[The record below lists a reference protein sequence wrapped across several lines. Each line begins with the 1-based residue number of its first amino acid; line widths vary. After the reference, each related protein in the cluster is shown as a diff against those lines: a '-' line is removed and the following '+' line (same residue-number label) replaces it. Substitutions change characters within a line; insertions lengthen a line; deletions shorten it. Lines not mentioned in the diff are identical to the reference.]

1 MWPWLVVSV
10 MDWWPFECLMTC
22 SAVLNWISGEDGFKD
37 CCNSVCISWCTAS
50 ISDYHGFDYLRK
62 NMNGIIHLLV
72 LKLYFN
78 WVVLL
83 FNWAWNNTKMCEA
96 KFSRRGFGSPSWGH
110 IGFRPTLT
118 ASVIIKEPI
127 VNVMNSLLQLSF
139 TSLCEEKKT
148 GAGYPGFVG
157 LYFVISN
164 TDFGSRKGIFG

>member
-1 MWPWLVVSV
+1 
-10 MDWWPFECLMTC
+10 
-22 SAVLNWISGEDGFKD
+22 
-37 CCNSVCISWCTAS
+37 
-50 ISDYHGFDYLRK
+50 
-62 NMNGIIHLLV
+62 
-72 LKLYFN
+72 
-78 WVVLL
+78 
-83 FNWAWNNTKMCEA
+83 MCEA